1 MMKVV
6 MALIKII
13 MRSLLGMGRPR
24 EDIMFGILK
33 NPIIKDV
40 LNIVYYYWSTIFL
53 RVIRSYSLA

>member
-13 MRSLLGMGRPR
+13 MRSLLGMGRPW